1 MTFLAPFVSD
11 RQSTKPTRERH
22 NGDPGDA
29 SQTSAFQA
37 TGSTSLGLRRELI
50 AAGLAFVGVVA
61 GVGLMAG
68 ATVLGLW
75 VQRHAAPAREQ
86 PLSIL
91 SAVPGPMLDS
101 NAYLKGRTLFTMTC
115 AVCHGAQGHG
125 VAGLGKDITQS
136 EFVASLSD
144 GGLIA
149 FLRRGR
155 DANDP
160 YNTTKVPMPPS
171 GGNPQLTDQDMAH
184 LVSFMRGIQDR
195 RRVPADAL
203 QAPPVSVAQMVAAP
217 SADEKAAALAAA
229 GGDAELAEYIASG
242 NKLYHSLC
250 VACHGKGGV
259 GMPNNGKAL
268 VDNEFVRSL
277 DDDGLLAFVKQGRS
291 PSDPKNTT
299 GIQMPPKGGNPA
311 LSDDDILDI
320 IAYLRTLQGG
330 ANGAATGG
338 PASN

>member
-1 MTFLAPFVSD
+1 MTLPAPFVSN
-11 RQSTKPTRERH
+11 RQSTKPTSEPLNGEPLDARH
-22 NGDPGDA
+22 VN
-29 SQTSAFQA
+29 TTQA

-50 AAGLAFVGVVA
+50 AAGLALIGAVA

-68 ATVLGLW
+68 ATILGLW
-75 VQRHAAPAREQ
+75 VQRHAAPAREE

-91 SAVPGPMLDS
+91 AAAPGPMLDGE
-101 NAYLKGRTLFTMTC
+101 AYLKGRTLFTMTC
-115 AVCHGAQGHG
+115 AVCHGPQGHG
-125 VAGLGKDITQS
+125 VTGLGKDITHS

-160 YNTTKVPMPPS
+160 YNTTKVTMPPS

-184 LVSFMRGIQDR
+184 LVSFMRGIQDK

-203 QAPPVSVAQMVAAP
+203 QAPPVTVAQMVAAP

-229 GGDAELAEYIASG
+229 GGDAELAAYIASG

-250 VACHGKGGV
+250 VACHGQGGA
-259 GMPNNGKAL
+259 GMANNGKAL
-268 VDNEFVRSL
+268 VHNAFVKSL

-320 IAYLRTLQGG
+320 IAYLRTLQD
-330 ANGAATGG
+330 GAATGG
-338 PASN
+338 PASK